1 MMSQEHSELLP
12 PIQSDEFLPSISRW
26 TTLGGMFLVSTLA
39 TAITLAAITPYNIT
53 VKAAATVRPDGDL
66 RLVQAAMEGTVKR
79 ISVKENQVINK
90 GDRIA
95 NIDDTQLQIQKSQL
109 QGTSQQNQLQL
120 RQIEAQLNA
129 LNRQIV
135 AETSAIN
142 RAIAS
147 ATAELNRNQR
157 DYHDRLITAQAE
169 VAEAEAELQ
178 RETAALP
185 KTQADLDSA
194 KKYANIY
201 QQLQAKGAISRERF
215 DEKELTVKSQK
226 QALAAQEQAIK
237 MAKARLA
244 RAKTSL
250 NPSTAA
256 VTIAQERIAQEKAR
270 GEATLAALKK
280 EQSELMGRKIE
291 LQNQINRTRKEL
303 QHLETEL
310 AKTVINAPADGI
322 ILQLNLRNPGQT
334 VTTKDAIAQ
343 IAPSNTP
350 LVIKARVSTQD
361 IGKVE
366 VGQTAQ
372 MRVAAYPYP
381 DYGILKGQV
390 SAIAP
395 DTITSENS
403 PVGVATTYYQVT
415 IKPEKLYLQHNPQN
429 SIQPGMDVSAA
440 IISKE
445 ETVLKFILRKARLL
459 TDL

>member
-1 MMSQEHSELLP
+1 MMSQDHSELLP

-53 VKAAATVRPDGDL
+53 VKASATVRPDGDL
-66 RLVQAAMEGTVKR
+66 RLVQAATEGTVKR
-79 ISVKENQVINK
+79 IRVKENQVVNK
-90 GDRIA
+90 GDSIA
-95 NIDDTQLQIQKSQL
+95 YIDDTQLQIQKSQL
-109 QGTSQQNQLQL
+109 QVTSQQNQLQL

-147 ATAELNRNQR
+147 ATADLNRHQR

-169 VAEAEAELQ
+169 VEEAEAELQ
-178 RETAALP
+178 REKAALP

-201 QQLQAKGAISRERF
+201 QQLQAKGAISQEKV
-215 DEKELTVKSQK
+215 DEKALMVNSHN
-226 QALAAQEQAIK
+226 QAVEAQEQAIQ
-237 MAKARLA
+237 MAMARLA

-291 LQNQINRTRKEL
+291 LQNQINRTRNEL
-303 QHLETEL
+303 QQLETEL
-310 AKTVINAPADGI
+310 AKTVINAPTNGI

-366 VGQTAQ
+366 IGQTAQ

-381 DYGILKGQV
+381 DYGILNGKV

-403 PVGVATTYYQVT
+403 RVGLATSYYEVT
-415 IKPEKLYLQHNPQN
+415 IQPNKLYLKHNPN
-429 SIQPGMDVSAA
+429 HSIQPGMDVTAA
-440 IISKE
+440 IISRE